1 MATAQ
6 WLKVLD
12 VVSTLASGWSGWS
25 GTSGGSGTSGPSDH
39 GTLGPSGLAGLSG
52 PADHRTLGALET
64 RLAGVVVAA
73 LKEAFDRDKARMDLE
88 RDTLEGE
95 RSRAERALAAELR
108 RQAADRA
115 LSQLK
120 LIAVFAGIA
129 LLVSGVLAAW
139 ITGMRGGVPA
149 VLLTVGWALGVAALG
164 CVFAAWQQVT
174 VWASETE
181 PPATGGSRLAAIA
194 PWLLLAS
201 LSFIAVSLLLAD

>member
-12 VVSTLASGWSGWS
+12 VVSTLALGR
-25 GTSGGSGTSGPSDH
+25 SGGSDKSGKAESFETPDLGTAGSDRR
-39 GTLGPSGLAGLSG
+39 PPGL
-52 PADHRTLGALET
+52 LET
-64 RLAGVVVAA
+64 HLAGVVVAA
-73 LKEAFDRDKARMDLE
+73 LKEAFDRDKSRMVLE

-120 LIAVFAGIA
+120 LIAVFAGLA

-139 ITGMRGGVPA
+139 ISGMRAGLPA
-149 VLLTVGWALGVAALG
+149 VLLTLGWALAVAALG
-164 CVFAAWQQVT
+164 CVFAAWQQVA
-174 VWASETE
+174 VWASETDP
-181 PPATGGSRLAAIA
+181 PPAGGSTLARVA
-194 PWLLLAS
+194 PWLLLGS
-201 LSFIAVSLLLAD
+201 LSFVAASLLLAG

>member
-6 WLKVLD
+6 WMKVLD
-12 VVSTLASGWSGWS
+12 TVSSLAQLWSGWS
-25 GTSGGSGTSGPSDH
+25 GRSQPTRSAATSEPTGLSPFEQYPSESR
-39 GTLGPSGLAGLSG
+39 GLGP
-52 PADHRTLGALET
+52 LET

-115 LSQLK
+115 LAQLK
-120 LIAVFAGIA
+120 LIAVFAGLT

-139 ITGMRGGVPA
+139 IGGMRDGLAA
-149 VLLTVGWALGVAALG
+149 VLLTVGWTLAVGALG

-174 VWASETE
+174 IWASDPN
-181 PPATGGSRLAAIA
+181 PPPPGGSKLAAVA
-194 PWLLLAS
+194 PWLLLGA
-201 LSFIAVSLLLAD
+201 LALVAASLLLAG

>member
-1 MATAQ
+1 MATAP

-12 VVSTLASGWSGWS
+12 VVSSLALGRSGPADRDDAGPP
-25 GTSGGSGTSGPSDH
+25 GAAGPLGRSGGSGG
-39 GTLGPSGLAGLSG
+39 LGP
-52 PADHRTLGALET
+52 LET

-88 RDTLEGE
+88 RATLEGE
-95 RSRAERALAAELR
+95 RARAERALAAELR

-120 LIAVFAGIA
+120 LIAMFAGLA

-139 ITGMRGGVPA
+139 ISGMRVGVAA
-149 VLLTVGWALGVAALG
+149 VLLSLAWALGLGALG

-174 VWASETE
+174 VWASETDP
-181 PPATGGSRLAAIA
+181 PPAGGSRLAATA
-194 PWLLLAS
+194 PWLLLGS
-201 LSFIAVSLLLAD
+201 LSFVAASLLLAR

>member
-6 WLKVLD
+6 WMKVLD
-12 VVSTLASGWSGWS
+12 TVSNLAQVWSGFS
-25 GTSGGSGTSGPSDH
+25 RPAPRPEPSD
-39 GTLGPSGLAGLSG
+39 GSAASGLAAPFGPGPSESRGLG
-52 PADHRTLGALET
+52 PLET

-115 LSQLK
+115 LAQLK
-120 LIAVFAGIA
+120 LIAVFAGLV

-139 ITGMRGGVPA
+139 IGGMREGAAA
-149 VLLTVGWALGVAALG
+149 VLLTIGWTLAVGALG

-174 VWASETE
+174 VWASLTDP
-181 PPATGGSRLAAIA
+181 PPAGTSTLAAVA
-194 PWLLLAS
+194 PWLLLGSLAAS
-201 LSFIAVSLLLAD
+201 AASLLLAGP

>member
-6 WLKVLD
+6 WMKVLD
-12 VVSTLASGWSGWS
+12 TVSNLAQLWSGFS
-25 GTSGGSGTSGPSDH
+25 GRSQPSAPAAPAEPTGMSAPFGPGASESR
-39 GTLGPSGLAGLSG
+39 GLGP
-52 PADHRTLGALET
+52 LES

-115 LSQLK
+115 LAQLR
-120 LIAVFAGIA
+120 LIAVFAGLV

-139 ITGMRGGVPA
+139 IGGMRLGVA
-149 VLLTVGWALGVAALG
+149 AALLTVGWTLAVAALG

-174 VWASETE
+174 VWASQTDP
-181 PPATGGSRLAAIA
+181 PPAGTSTLAAAA
-194 PWLLLAS
+194 PWLLLGS
-201 LSFIAVSLLLAD
+201 LAAVAASLLLAG